1 VAGVRAEA
9 AQQAY
14 DRLGRDPGR
23 PAVGSAHYQRGELHR
38 LRGEHAAAEEQ
49 YQYASRAGR
58 EPQPGLALLRLQQGQ
73 VETATRAL
81 RRAVARRV
89 TC

>member
-1 VAGVRAEA
+1 
-9 AQQAY
+9 
-14 DRLGRDPGR
+14 
-23 PAVGSAHYQRGELHR
+23 